1 MSEIAISVKD
11 VKIRYRMMN
20 KVSFFRALVSRS
32 TYSKTKYFEEYSPKI
47 YSPNSPNFNSRLMVN
62 FGVA

>member
-1 MSEIAISVKD
+1 MSEAAISVKD

-32 TYSKTKYFEEYSPKI
+32 TYSKTIYFEAVK
-47 YSPNSPNFNSRLMVN
+47 
-62 FGVA
+62 GVSF